1 MGNNV
6 LFSKA
11 PNPYTSSRQLV
22 GGDDINNIVAQ
33 LNSAKDG
40 ISAGVGG
47 TQALATQLGAA
58 VNNVATVASAND
70 SVKLPKGFP
79 GLEVWIANEDA
90 DSLQVFLYGTS
101 TGTID
106 GTDGSAT
113 GVAQAQ
119 GAKVYKCLKV
129 STAGVETWVSK

>member
-1 MGNNV
+1 MGNNK

-22 GGDDINNIVAQ
+22 SGEDVNNIVAQ
-33 LNSAKDG
+33 LNSTKDG

-47 TQALATQLGAA
+47 TQALATQLDAA

-79 GLEVWIANEDA
+79 SLEVWIVNDDA
-90 DSLQVFLYGTS
+90 DSLQVFNYAA
-101 TGTID
+101 GTID
-106 GTDGSAT
+106 GTNGATT

-119 GAKVYKCLKV
+119 GTKIYKCVKV